1 LRQRFEPE
9 RPIPKSK
16 FYAGVRKLY
25 KRLILDYGPRFTN
38 YSFSIFKRCTGWY
51 GRNMKQILAARLWIV
66 IGLSLAIPGS
76 GCEGQPQAQEQGQSA
91 QTIRA
96 KTPTEQSGKG
106 QPEAP
111 EWKKTLLGKNV
122 WLETRG
128 DRRRVVVGAKVCLRE
143 GGFGLECLL
152 CRQRTKE
159 HESILSTDA
168 DAQLIHAALLAA
180 KAKPGSP
187 VQYLEKDGTVTVV
200 PPAGQRIKVLI
211 QYLDKGKETS
221 VPAQQWILNSKTK
234 KDLDGDWVFAG
245 SKLFADPDDQQKKP
259 VYAANTDG
267 AYICV
272 LNVPTALLDL
282 PINNPNKDPEFREL
296 QPHTARIPP
305 LETKVSIILESETEA
320 KKPTK

>member
-1 LRQRFEPE
+1 M
-9 RPIPKSK
+9 
-16 FYAGVRKLY
+16 
-25 KRLILDYGPRFTN
+25 KR
-38 YSFSIFKRCTGWY
+38 
-51 GRNMKQILAARLWIV
+51 ILAAGLWALV
-66 IGLSLAIPGS
+66 GPLLVVPGS
-76 GCEGQPQAQEQGQSA
+76 GCDGQPQAQEQRASA
-91 QTIRA
+91 QTPGAKAPAEQGPVRA
-96 KTPTEQSGKG
+96 EKAAQG
-106 QPEAP
+106 QPEAG

-187 VQYLEKDGTVTVV
+187 VQYVEKGGNVTVV

-234 KDLDGDWVFAG
+234 KDLDDDWVFAG

-282 PINNPNKDPEFREL
+282 PINNPNKDPELREL

-305 LETKVSIILESETEA
+305 LETKVSLILEPQTEA
-320 KKPTK
+320 KKPAK